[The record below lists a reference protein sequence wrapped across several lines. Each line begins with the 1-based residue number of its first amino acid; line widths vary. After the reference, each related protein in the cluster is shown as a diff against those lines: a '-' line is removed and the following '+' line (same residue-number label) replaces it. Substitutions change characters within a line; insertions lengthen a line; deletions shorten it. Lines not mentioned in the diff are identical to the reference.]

1 MKNRRKYLLF
11 FFIILNFIFTTW
23 RAAMSDD
30 RDPGLTRLL
39 PASIDGWNIL
49 EDHLYNRENL
59 YEYING
65 GAELY
70 LSFGFQTVLS
80 RTYFR
85 TDQPKIIVDLFDM
98 RESANAFGVFCHTR
112 EVVNTTFGQGSQYF
126 PGLLTFWKDHYY
138 VSILA
143 SPETPESK
151 QAVEDL
157 AREIEKSI
165 KQSGSLPELLKYLPP
180 KNLKEESIRYFTHSA
195 WLNSY
200 FFIADENIFQ
210 IGQGAP
216 AVLARYSDQG
226 ILLLVQYQEP
236 TQAQEAY
243 QAFEKY
249 FASQNTFQETAKAIP
264 LSDPKGENP
273 AVRSLFGIRIIQLE
287 DGSWAGARFYDRQFT
302 AVFQGAGES
311 EVSRLLNAAWDT
323 YDKMQL
329 K

>member
-1 MKNRRKYLLF
+1 
-11 FFIILNFIFTTW
+11 
-23 RAAMSDD
+23 MSDD
-30 RDPGLTRLL
+30 RDPGLTGLL

-70 LSFGFQTVLS
+70 LSFGFQSVLS

-112 EVVNTTFGQGSQYF
+112 EVVDTTFGQGSQYF

-143 SPETPESK
+143 SPETQESK
-151 QAVEDL
+151 RAGENL

-165 KQSGSLPELLKYLPP
+165 NKSGSVPELLKYLPP

-210 IGQGAP
+210 IGQEAP

-226 ILLLVQYQEP
+226 ILLLVQYPEP

-249 FASQNTFQETAKAIP
+249 FASQNTFQGTVKAVP

-273 AVRSLFGIRIIQLE
+273 GGRSLVGIRIIQLE
-287 DGSWAGARFYDRQFT
+287 DSSWAGARFYERQFT

-311 EVSRLLNAAWDT
+311 ELGKLLNAAWDT
-323 YDKMQL
+323 YDKMQT

>member
-1 MKNRRKYLLF
+1 
-11 FFIILNFIFTTW
+11 
-23 RAAMSDD
+23 MSDD
-30 RDPGLTRLL
+30 RDPGLTGLL

-70 LSFGFQTVLS
+70 LSFGFQSVLS

-112 EVVNTTFGQGSQYF
+112 EVVDTTFGQGSQYF

-151 QAVEDL
+151 QAVENL

-226 ILLLVQYQEP
+226 ILLLVQYPEP

-249 FASQNTFQETAKAIP
+249 FASQNTFQGTAKAEP
-264 LSDPKGENP
+264 LSDPKGE
-273 AVRSLFGIRIIQLE
+273 ASVVRSLVGIRIIQLE

-311 EVSRLLNAAWDT
+311 EVSRLLNAPIF
-323 YDKMQL
+323 
-329 K
+329 